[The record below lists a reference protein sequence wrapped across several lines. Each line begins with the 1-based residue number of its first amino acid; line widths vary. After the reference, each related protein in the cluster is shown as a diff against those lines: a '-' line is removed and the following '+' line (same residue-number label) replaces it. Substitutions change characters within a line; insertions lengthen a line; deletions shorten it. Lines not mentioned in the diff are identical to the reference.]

1 MTFSSLRQKEIID
14 TCSGTRLGS
23 LCDLELS
30 QDGRILCLIIPAPF
44 SLSGIFKSETI
55 SIPWSE
61 VTMMGEDVILVQLR
75 AGSSERN
82 RKIKEEKRNLP

>member
-44 SLSGIFKSETI
+44 SLSGIFKCETI

-75 AGSSERN
+75 AGMGEKN
-82 RKIKEEKRNLP
+82 RKNKEEKQRLP